1 MTNHNLLTGLLLVL
15 ALSGSFLS
23 PKLTEEQFVTLT
35 VTKIERAK
43 GKEALYRGQ
52 FRIKNIGDVPIFCP
66 GIGLRKPIDIDT
78 LNIEMQQADGS
89 WKALPTHRELPALD
103 KVKIGA
109 HEEYDNEFALENP
122 YPVSQWMSFPRKPYS
137 IPLRGKLRLSVGYFV
152 SEKEWENY
160 VSALMRNERA
170 SAARGGSFGPHREA
184 HSEPFTLSEV
194 AVMR

>member
-1 MTNHNLLTGLLLVL
+1 
-15 ALSGSFLS
+15 
-23 PKLTEEQFVTLT
+23 
-35 VTKIERAK
+35 
-43 GKEALYRGQ
+43 
-52 FRIKNIGDVPIFCP
+52 VPIFCP

-170 SAARGGSFGPHREA
+170 SAARGGSFGPNREA

-194 AVMR
+194 AVMRLRRLLLYTTNSSGVDTYRKAGGCFGKNFDVSPKTVSHGIRVKLICQL